1 VVSPVR
7 FRPSPSPGEI
17 RPALRADH
25 DDFAGFLASIPRVDN
40 RAGQSPSLRP
50 LSDWI

>member
-25 DDFAGFLASIPRVDN
+25 DDFAGFLVSIQRASG
-40 RAGQSPSLRP
+40 RAAQSPAL
-50 LSDWI
+50 LGLF